1 MGWQRD
7 YSPPAWRNRATDEQ
21 KMIGWE
27 MAVRIE
33 KILCTVLHEA
43 HERQV
48 EGAMEILAQG
58 PSTAVTWTAKGS
70 IAPRA
75 PTRCAD

>member
-48 EGAMEILAQG
+48 EGAMKILAQG
-58 PSTAVTWTAKGS
+58 PETFYSS
-70 IAPRA
+70 YLDR
-75 PTRCAD
+75 

>member
-1 MGWQRD
+1 MGSTAWHRD

-21 KMIGWE
+21 KRKGWE

-33 KILCTVLHEA
+33 KILCTVLDEA

-48 EGAMEILAQG
+48 EETMDTLSEG
-58 PSTAVTWTAKGS
+58 PEAFY
-70 IAPRA
+70 R
-75 PTRCAD
+75 RHLN